1 MTREGFRDDRSAI
14 PRARQVELI
23 AFVAV
28 EPDAALPARPQGVV
42 GSAQGSQ
49 RLGNVMNDAVR
60 KNQVEI
66 EIVRQ
71 ALAFDV
77 EVRDLFT
84 IRERIAL
91 EHLESGEGFHGE
103 NMSSAG
109 GEQDQYESTGTR
121 ADIRDPQRPDIIQ

>member
-1 MTREGFRDDRSAI
+1 MNSTPAASNVRRIPRGGSAPTLRTCRVRAGMDHVVTREGFHDDQSAI

-71 ALAFDV
+71 
-77 EVRDLFT
+77 
-84 IRERIAL
+84 
-91 EHLESGEGFHGE
+91 
-103 NMSSAG
+103 
-109 GEQDQYESTGTR
+109 
-121 ADIRDPQRPDIIQ
+121 